1 MGFRV
6 GLTGGIGSGKS
17 TVARIFAGLGVDVF
31 DADTAAR
38 EVVEPP
44 SPALDAIRERHGP
57 EILTASGIL
66 DRPRLRRL
74 VFDNSGER
82 KWLED
87 LLHPLIGERL
97 RRQIDGSRSAY
108 CMLVSPLLLE
118 TGQRRLID
126 RMLVVD
132 VSRNT
137 QLRRSLLRD
146 GGDRATIEAIIDTQ
160 TPRDQRL
167 AAAADIIDN
176 EAEEDALP
184 ARVRSL
190 HRLYLELAKS
200 HE

>member
-1 MGFRV
+1 MGFAV

-31 DADTAAR
+31 DADAAAR

-44 SPALDAIRERHGP
+44 SAALDAIRERHGP
-57 EILTASGIL
+57 EILTASGML

-74 VFDNSGER
+74 VFDDSGER

-97 RRQIDGSRSAY
+97 RRQIAGSKSAY
-108 CMLVSPLLLE
+108 CLLVSPLLLE
-118 TGQRRLID
+118 TSQRRLVG
-126 RMLVVD
+126 RVLVVD

-137 QLRRSLLRD
+137 QLQRSLLRD
-146 GGDRATIEAIIDTQ
+146 GGDRATIEAIIDAQ
-160 TPRDQRL
+160 MPRDRRL
-167 AAAADIIDN
+167 AVADDIIDN
-176 EAEEDALP
+176 EAGEDALP
-184 ARVRSL
+184 TRVQGL
-190 HRLYLELAKS
+190 HRLYLKRAKS